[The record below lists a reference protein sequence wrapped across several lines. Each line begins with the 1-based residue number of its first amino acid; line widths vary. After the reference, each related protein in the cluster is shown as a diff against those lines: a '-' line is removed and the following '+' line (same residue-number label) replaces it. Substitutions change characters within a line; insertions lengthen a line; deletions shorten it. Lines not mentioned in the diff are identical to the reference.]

1 MAMSILNNSG
11 AQLTLGELNK
21 NITKVGAALSKISTG
36 QKITGAKDDA
46 AGYSIS
52 EKMREQIR
60 SLLQDNQNVQNG
72 SSMIKVAAGGIQNI
86 VDNLRELKKLAVDAA
101 NDSNTNEDRATINK
115 EFQARLETVNDIATE
130 TKYNGKRLLDGTYKH
145 TKNYSRI
152 VLTPKEETE
161 TVREIV
167 GYETKTGTAHA
178 PGVTKVKNT
187 DGTTTLFQR
196 NNTDTIKLA
205 DKFSPVDDSIKKFDD
220 GISGGGI
227 ATDSYYDAYGSSWN
241 WAKAYQTANFTPT
254 ADPSGTSTVT
264 PQNVIKNIISSL
276 DTTTLKG
283 TAALDK
289 AISTCGNGIFSDWSD
304 LTSSFIRDLQSS
316 SSVDDF
322 LQTYCD
328 IDLSNIDTGAI
339 TGYDAGGSSTEI
351 DGHSIVPESST
362 PSSWTLPT
370 DSETVYGSLTV
381 KWPDSS
387 TGGAGG
393 GNLSSAEE
401 HIIKGLYSEWIPRSL
416 ELVKSSLGINFDDPN
431 PSTVSEITVKFVNE
445 NTNTLAYV
453 SNSHYNSG
461 PQEGDT
467 VALDLVVNMN
477 YYNDVITSSEDGETT
492 HAQAGYLDRTLAHEF
507 THAVMGADIK
517 YFSDLPL
524 YVIEGTAELVHGID
538 DERTYNIRNY
548 VNEGINGGSASTL
561 QGIFSSGGTSGT
573 EEPYVGGYL
582 LLRYLAKQESQPIGY
597 EESFS
602 KTPTSMTQNGVNIAF
617 DLTNVSSLSD
627 LDGQGFS
634 ILCGE
639 CSQYINIKFDSSLGM
654 ADSTFE
660 RADTD
665 ELRSEYIIGIADATL
680 TSNGLA
686 EAIFKGIADSENE
699 YDFADIYVD
708 DGDGDETND
717 ELVSVQIDARHDV
730 RIAKNPYYDSS
741 DPDSA
746 EYLFIKEN
754 SPSMHFLDEY
764 TIIGVEAED
773 STDNLPA
780 EDEDG
785 NIDLTEAFEVEWLEP
800 IYKYVEYTLYDEVNE
815 TYADTGVP
823 LHIHHGT
830 RQNQRTAIFINDMH
844 TKSLGTD
851 ELYQLDEDGNLIFL
865 HKKDEDR
872 YYALS
877 YDEDK
882 QAEWIETLMEASEKT
897 LDDIS
902 VSTRRNANV
911 AIRVLD
917 GAIDYALDEAT
928 TMGAY
933 LQRFEFTDQNITT
946 TGENTQA
953 SESTI
958 RDADMAKEMMNY
970 TKANVLS
977 QASQSMLAQANQNSS
992 AVLSLLQ

>member
-1 MAMSILNNSG
+1 
-11 AQLTLGELNK
+11 
-21 NITKVGAALSKISTG
+21 
-36 QKITGAKDDA
+36 
-46 AGYSIS
+46 
-52 EKMREQIR
+52 
-60 SLLQDNQNVQNG
+60 
-72 SSMIKVAAGGIQNI
+72 
-86 VDNLRELKKLAVDAA
+86 
-101 NDSNTNEDRATINK
+101 
-115 EFQARLETVNDIATE
+115 
-130 TKYNGKRLLDGTYKH
+130 
-145 TKNYSRI
+145 
-152 VLTPKEETE
+152 
-161 TVREIV
+161 
-167 GYETKTGTAHA
+167 
-178 PGVTKVKNT
+178 
-187 DGTTTLFQR
+187 
-196 NNTDTIKLA
+196 
-205 DKFSPVDDSIKKFDD
+205 
-220 GISGGGI
+220 
-227 ATDSYYDAYGSSWN
+227 
-241 WAKAYQTANFTPT
+241 
-254 ADPSGTSTVT
+254 
-264 PQNVIKNIISSL
+264 
-276 DTTTLKG
+276 
-283 TAALDK
+283 
-289 AISTCGNGIFSDWSD
+289 
-304 LTSSFIRDLQSS
+304 
-316 SSVDDF
+316 
-322 LQTYCD
+322 
-328 IDLSNIDTGAI
+328 
-339 TGYDAGGSSTEI
+339 
-351 DGHSIVPESST
+351 
-362 PSSWTLPT
+362 
-370 DSETVYGSLTV
+370 
-381 KWPDSS
+381 
-387 TGGAGG
+387 
-393 GNLSSAEE
+393 
-401 HIIKGLYSEWIPRSL
+401 
-416 ELVKSSLGINFDDPN
+416 
-431 PSTVSEITVKFVNE
+431 
-445 NTNTLAYV
+445 
-453 SNSHYNSG
+453 
-461 PQEGDT
+461 
-467 VALDLVVNMN
+467 
-477 YYNDVITSSEDGETT
+477 
-492 HAQAGYLDRTLAHEF
+492 
-507 THAVMGADIK
+507 
-517 YFSDLPL
+517 
-524 YVIEGTAELVHGID
+524 
-538 DERTYNIRNY
+538 
-548 VNEGINGGSASTL
+548 
-561 QGIFSSGGTSGT
+561 
-573 EEPYVGGYL
+573 
-582 LLRYLAKQESQPIGY
+582 
-597 EESFS
+597 
-602 KTPTSMTQNGVNIAF
+602 
-617 DLTNVSSLSD
+617 
-627 LDGQGFS
+627 
-634 ILCGE
+634 
-639 CSQYINIKFDSSLGM
+639 M

-686 EAIFKGIADSENE
+686 EAIFKGIAASENE

-851 ELYQLDEDGNLIFL
+851 ELYQLDEDGNLTFL